1 MKRRMICLAPIAWAA
16 LYVAAVPHAQ
26 AAFVATFSEVAG
38 NVVVNGIG
46 TLDLVD
52 LSFGSVAEE
61 VPTLIAT
68 PAFSILGHG
77 RFRASF
83 PHNRPPQL
91 GSGNRG
97 LRRSLRQWRYCR
109 H

>member
-77 RFRASF
+77 AFS
-83 PHNRPPQL
+83 
-91 GSGNRG
+91 
-97 LRRSLRQWRYCR
+97 SLFSP
-109 H
+109 